1 MNDDNNDDDDNDPLM
16 MWTLEL
22 FEQFNSDLTVIHEW
36 DKNRFMN
43 CEWKEN
49 WKKIWINPRLKWYE
63 QCK

>member
-22 FEQFNSDLTVIHEW
+22 LEQFNSDLTVIHEW

-43 CEWKEN
+43 SEWKEN
-49 WKKIWINPRLKWYE
+49 WKKIGSILD
-63 QCK
+63 